1 MDQNRAQMEFEAA
14 VERHADVID
23 KRRTV
28 VKSYYRV
35 RQALGYLGFS
45 LPFLL
50 ILSGII
56 SRSGLEPSVSDFF
69 HTLSRDVFVG
79 VMFSIGTFLVVYE
92 GYDRQPGESFTDNWL
107 ATVAG
112 IAVFGVALF
121 PNESPTGSVA
131 ALTQHLVGV
140 NISPLFHYSSC
151 FIFFYCMGHFCM
163 FRFSK
168 TRDLKRRRIYRTCG
182 WTIVAC
188 CAALA
193 VASIWK
199 KNGPPVMTGIV
210 LDYDVVFWIE
220 AVGIWAF
227 SFAWI
232 VKGRGDQEL
241 MTRLFNMQNRK
252 RSENG

>member
-1 MDQNRAQMEFEAA
+1 MKYMSDTPAQDNFEEA
-14 VERHADVID
+14 VARHAELID
-23 KRRTV
+23 TRRTV

-50 ILSGII
+50 IFTGLL

-79 VMFSIGTFLVVYE
+79 ALFSIGTFLVVYE
-92 GYDRQPGESFTDNWL
+92 GYDRQEGESFADNWL

-121 PNESPTGSVA
+121 PNESPTGDVA
-131 ALTQHLVGV
+131 SLSQQLVGI
-140 NISPLFHYSSC
+140 NLSPLIHYSSC
-151 FIFFYCMGHFCM
+151 FVFFYCMGHFCM

-168 TRDLKRRRIYRTCG
+168 TRDMKRRRIYRTCG
-182 WTIVAC
+182 WTIVVC

-199 KNGPPVMTGIV
+199 KNGPPVMTDFV
-210 LDYDVVFWIE
+210 LSYDVVFWIE
-220 AVGIWAF
+220 AIGMWAF

-241 MTRLFNMQNRK
+241 MTRLFQSQNR
-252 RSENG
+252 NP

>member
-1 MDQNRAQMEFEAA
+1 MSQKTAQQDFDDAID
-14 VERHADVID
+14 RHAALID
-23 KRRTV
+23 KRRAV

-50 ILSGII
+50 IFTGLL

-79 VMFSIGTFLVVYE
+79 ALFSIGTFLLVYE
-92 GYDRQPGESFTDNWL
+92 GYDRQEGESFTDNWL
-107 ATVAG
+107 SSVAG

-121 PNESPTGSVA
+121 PNESPTGDVA
-131 ALTQHLVGV
+131 SLSQHLVG
-140 NISPLFHYSSC
+140 IHLSPIIHYSSC

-168 TRDLKRRRIYRTCG
+168 TNDLKRRRIYRTCA
-182 WTIVAC
+182 WTIVGC

-199 KNGPPVMTGIV
+199 KNGPPVMTDFV
-210 LDYDVVFWIE
+210 LGYDVVFWIE
-220 AVGIWAF
+220 AVGMWAF

-241 MTRLFNMQNRK
+241 MTKLFQSQN
-252 RSENG
+252 SG